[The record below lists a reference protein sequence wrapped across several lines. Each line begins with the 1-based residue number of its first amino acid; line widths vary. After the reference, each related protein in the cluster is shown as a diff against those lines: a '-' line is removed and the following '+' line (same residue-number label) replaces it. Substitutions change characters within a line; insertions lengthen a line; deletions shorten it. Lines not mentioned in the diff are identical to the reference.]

1 MASVVQCSKAINAMC
16 LARGIFHAWVV
27 ATLLLT
33 PMIARAQSPTSP
45 AVVQERFVRLMEQAF
60 QATADRV
67 AGDNVRLRTTD
78 RNGGREIRSVFE
90 QIEEL
95 SMAAIRRRPVEP
107 EMQAYLRVEALRA
120 GMACVADIITRAPA
134 AIVLFRAIDPDLL
147 INLDTLEYREI
158 QERYIQEN
166 GLRLNERTP
175 DVRRTRAQAY
185 VQGRLLAIGY
195 CNRIGDQVNQTLMG
209 R

>member
-16 LARGIFHAWVV
+16 LARGIFHVWVLAV
-27 ATLLLT
+27 LLLL
-33 PMIARAQSPTSP
+33 PMAARAQVPVSP
-45 AVVQERFVRLMEQAF
+45 AVVHERYVRVMEQAF
-60 QATADRV
+60 QAMADRV
-67 AGDNVRLRTTD
+67 AADNVRLRTTD
-78 RNGGREIRSVFE
+78 RGGGREIRSVFE

-95 SMAAIRRRPVEP
+95 AMDQIRRRPVEADA
-107 EMQAYLRVEALRA
+107 QAYLRVEALRA
-120 GMACVADIITRAPA
+120 GIACVSDIITRAPA

-147 INLDTLEYREI
+147 INLDTVEYREI

-166 GLRLNERTP
+166 NLRLNERTR

-185 VQGRLLAIGY
+185 VQGRLLMIAY
-195 CNRIGDQVNQTLMG
+195 CQRIGDQVNASLMG

>member
-1 MASVVQCSKAINAMC
+1 MC
-16 LARGIFHAWVV
+16 LARGIFHVWVIL
-27 ATLLLT
+27 ALLVPSLA
-33 PMIARAQSPTSP
+33 ARAQTQTSP
-45 AVVQERFVRLMEQAF
+45 AIVQERFVRLMEQAF

-78 RNGGREIRSVFE
+78 RSGGREIRGVFE

-95 SMAAIRRRPVEP
+95 AMAQIRRRPVEP
-107 EMQAYLRVEALRA
+107 DMQAYLRVEALRA
-120 GMACVADIITRAPA
+120 GMACVADILTRAPA

-147 INLDTLEYREI
+147 INLDTQEYREI
-158 QERYIQEN
+158 QDRYIQEN

-175 DVRRTRAQAY
+175 DVRRVRAQAY
-185 VQGRLLAIGY
+185 VQGRLLAIAY
-195 CNRIGDQVNQTLMG
+195 CNRIGDQVNTSLMG